1 MMDDFFGDPFHELRR
16 MEKTLNR
23 LASAAAPAA
32 QSEDASKAVATTNA
46 SSAACWWP
54 SVDLR
59 ETDAGYQIIAELPGV
74 KKEDVS
80 VDLSAEGLLTVKGA
94 KAHEKEEKGERWH
107 AVERS
112 YGSFQRSFRVPR
124 GTDPAKISA
133 EYADGV
139 LRLCVPKPA
148 QAQPMKIDVK

>member
-1 MMDDFFGDPFHELRR
+1 MDYFFGDPFHELRR

-23 LASAAAPAA
+23 LAAAAPA
-32 QSEDASKAVATTNA
+32 QSDAKAVATA
-46 SSAACWWP
+46 DASAACWWP
-54 SVDLR
+54 CVDLR
-59 ETDAGYQIIAELPGV
+59 ETDTGYQVIAELPGV

-80 VDLSAEGLLTVKGA
+80 VDLSAEGLLTVKGT
-94 KAHEKEEKGERWH
+94 KAQEKEEKGDRWH

-112 YGSFQRSFRVPR
+112 FGSFQRSFRVPR